1 MLKSILM
8 HPTPYSRVDI
18 RRALSALLVL
28 GALSSL
34 AACDDKKPTPNPIA
48 KVRVVTLTAATVPLN
63 TQLPG
68 RTVPFR
74 VAEVRPQ
81 VNGIVQ
87 KRLFTEGGDVKTGQP
102 LYQIDPAPYQAAY
115 DSAVAARDAAKLLA
129 DRYKTLSAANAVSKQ
144 DYANA
149 FATQRQDEAAVE
161 MAHINL
167 VYTNILSPISGRIGR
182 SAVTEGA
189 LATANQTTPFAIIQ
203 QMDPIY
209 VDVTQPV
216 AILLQLRRELA
227 TGQLKAAAQGEIPVH
242 LVLEDGSRYEPAGRL
257 QFSEVSVDQ
266 TTGSVTLRA
275 LFPNPDRL
283 LLPGMFVHEEFEEG
297 VQQGAVLVPQQG
309 VTRNQSGEATALVV
323 GPDNKVELR
332 KVKADR
338 AVGDT
343 WLVSDGVKPGDRVIV
358 EGLQY
363 AHPGDTV
370 DPTEIKLDAATSDQ
384 TPRK

>member
-1 MLKSILM
+1 MTVSLLESIRM
-8 HPTPYSRVDI
+8 HSTPFFRVDI
-18 RRALSALLVL
+18 RRALSALLLIAGV
-28 GALSSL
+28 ALLS
-34 AACDDKKPTPNPIA
+34 ACDDKKPPPQPTV
-48 KVRVVTLTAATVPLN
+48 KVRVVTLAATAVA
-63 TQLPG
+63 
-68 RTVPFR
+68 FR

-87 KRLFTEGGDVKTGQP
+87 KRLFTEGGDVKAGQP

-167 VYTNILSPISGRIGR
+167 VYTNILSPIAGRIGR

-189 LATANQTTPFAIIQ
+189 LATANQTTPFAVIQ
-203 QMDPIY
+203 QLDPIY

-227 TGQLKAAAQGEIPVH
+227 SGQLKAAAQGELPVH
-242 LVLEDGSRYEPAGRL
+242 LILEDGSRYAPEGRL

-297 VQQGAVLVPQQG
+297 IQQGALLVPQQG
-309 VTRNQSGEATALVV
+309 VTHNQSGEATALVV
-323 GPDNKVELR
+323 GADNKVELR
-332 KVKADR
+332 KLKADR

-370 DPTEIKLDAATSDQ
+370 DPTEVRLDAVPPSDQ
-384 TPRK
+384 PPRK

>member
-1 MLKSILM
+1 MRSTHRLW
-8 HPTPYSRVDI
+8 VDI
-18 RRALSALLVL
+18 REPLAALLIVV
-28 GALSSL
+28 AAATLSG
-34 AACDDKKPTPNPIA
+34 CDDKKPPPEPTV
-48 KVRVVTLTAATVPLN
+48 KVRIVTLAAASVPLN

-87 KRLFTEGGDVKTGQP
+87 KRLFTEGGDVKAGQP
-102 LYQIDPAPYQAAY
+102 LYQIDPAPYRAAY
-115 DSAVAARDAAKLLA
+115 ESAVAARDAAKLLA
-129 DRYKTLSAANAVSKQ
+129 GRYKTLSAANAVSKQ

-149 FATQRQDEAAVE
+149 VASQQQNEAAVE

-167 VYTNILSPISGRIGR
+167 VYTSILSPISGRVGR
-182 SAVTEGA
+182 SSVTEGA

-227 TGQLKAAAQGEIPVH
+227 SGQLKAAAQGEIPVH
-242 LVLEDGSRYEPAGRL
+242 LSLEDGTRYEPAGKL

-266 TTGSVTLRA
+266 ATGSVTLRA
-275 LFPNPDRL
+275 LFPNPDHL

-297 VQQGAVLVPQQG
+297 VQEGAVLVPQQG
-309 VTRNQSGEATALVV
+309 VTHDQSGQATALVV
-323 GPDNKVELR
+323 RPDNKVELR
-332 KVKADR
+332 ILKADR
-338 AVGDT
+338 AVGDK
-343 WLVSDGVKPGDRVIV
+343 WLVSNGVKPGDRVIV

-370 DPTEIKLDAATSDQ
+370 EPTEAKLDAAPSDQ
-384 TPRK
+384 PSRK

>member
-1 MLKSILM
+1 M
-8 HPTPYSRVDI
+8 T
-18 RRALSALLVL
+18 
-28 GALSSL
+28 
-34 AACDDKKPTPNPIA
+34 
-48 KVRVVTLTAATVPLN
+48 KVQIVTLATAAVPLN

-87 KRLFTEGGDVKTGQP
+87 KRLFTEGGDVTGGQP
-102 LYQIDPAPYQAAY
+102 LYQIDPEPYQAAY
-115 DSAVAARDAAKLLA
+115 DSAVAARDATKLLA
-129 DRYKTLSAANAVSKQ
+129 YRYKTLSAANAVSKQ

-149 FATQRQDEAAVE
+149 VASQRQNDAAVE

-189 LATANQTTPFAIIQ
+189 LATANQTTPFAVIQ
-203 QMDPIY
+203 QLDPIY

-227 TGQLKAAAQGEIPVH
+227 SGQLKSAARGEIPVH
-242 LVLEDGSRYEPAGRL
+242 LLLEDGTRYEPAGRL

-309 VTRNQSGEATALVV
+309 VTRNQSGEATALAL
-323 GPDNKVELR
+323 GADNKVELR

-338 AVGDT
+338 AVGDK
-343 WLVSDGVKPGDRVIV
+343 WLVSDGLKPGDRVIV

-370 DPTEIKLDAATSDQ
+370 DPTEVKLDTASSDP

>member
-1 MLKSILM
+1 M
-8 HPTPYSRVDI
+8 HSTPCSRVDI
-18 RRALSALLVL
+18 RRALSALLFL
-28 GALSSL
+28 GSLSGL
-34 AACDDKKPTPNPIA
+34 AACDDKTPPPTPMT
-48 KVRVVTLTAATVPLN
+48 KVQIVTLATAAVPLN

-87 KRLFTEGGDVKTGQP
+87 KRLFTEGGDVTGGQP
-102 LYQIDPAPYQAAY
+102 LYQIDPEPYQAAY
-115 DSAVAARDAAKLLA
+115 DSAVAARDATKLLA

-149 FATQRQDEAAVE
+149 VASQRQNDAAVE

-189 LATANQTTPFAIIQ
+189 LATANQTTPFAVIQ
-203 QMDPIY
+203 QLDPIY

-227 TGQLKAAAQGEIPVH
+227 SGQLKSAARGEIPVH
-242 LVLEDGSRYEPAGRL
+242 LLLEDGTRYEPAGRL

-309 VTRNQSGEATALVV
+309 VTRNQSGEATALAL
-323 GPDNKVELR
+323 GADNKVELR

-338 AVGDT
+338 AVGDK
-343 WLVSDGVKPGDRVIV
+343 WLVSDGLKPGDRVIV

-370 DPTEIKLDAATSDQ
+370 DPTEVKLDTASSDP